1 VCNPHEQAAKN
12 KYRLSFGGLNDQIMS
27 TYSFILFPTKS
38 PEIKTIYEI
47 VTNGNQVIHRK
58 TLGIRITEKNWD
70 KTKKRVKSKEPNSQ
84 EINRILR
91 EKEEQFQFENPK
103 SNKLNTEDSC
113 ALQYMEQELERGYQ
127 DGTKKVSTYNKYKTV
142 LSSLKKVVYERFGTK
157 YLPFSKLKDLETI
170 RQITLGLQRGYG
182 KSGKPK
188 NPKVI
193 SNYLS
198 VLKSFVDHWN
208 RYSGNQS
215 PVNTSSFFNY
225 TQKKQVKKLA
235 PSITRDQINELENY
249 IPFKRRERC
258 YKSQIL
264 SKDIF
269 LFQYYSAG
277 IRFIDAVTMTNTMI
291 MDDKLVI
298 PIRKTSDFISAPF
311 YFPMMEVLK
320 VYFPDQYHQS
330 MNEIKLGK
338 VILDARAIQQLFRIN
353 GIDFTNLNYE
363 QLTGVIRQVTS
374 QQSDSELTHYLQD
387 IQNRLEDQ
395 IIRYFFKLVKDLP
408 AQFIFPML
416 SYYDFKDSLEN
427 GKDFT
432 QEQEYNIHRARTR
445 HNSALKRVS
454 ETMGIPTM
462 TGHVPRHTLA
472 NHMAY
477 MGNSEEDIRQ
487 VLGHANVR
495 TTKIYLRER
504 HGFSGSFDIMKRF
517 HQTKK

>member
-1 VCNPHEQAAKN
+1 MAEN
-12 KYRLSFGGLNDQIMS
+12 YG
-27 TYSFILFPTKS
+27 FILFPTKN

-47 VTNGNQVIHRK
+47 ITQGSQVIHRK
-58 TLGIRITEKNWD
+58 SLGLRIAKNNWD
-70 KTKKRVKSKEPNSQ
+70 KTKKRVKSKEPNAQ

-91 EKEEQFQFENPK
+91 EKEEQFQFEKPK
-103 SNKLNTEDSC
+103 SNKLTNEDSC
-113 ALQYMEQELERGYQ
+113 ALQYMEHELERGYQ

-142 LSSLKKVVYERFGTK
+142 LSTLRKVINEKFGVK
-157 YLPFSKLKDLETI
+157 NLPFSKLRELETI
-170 RQITLGLQRGYG
+170 RQITIGLQQGYG
-182 KSGKPK
+182 KAGKPK
-188 NPKVI
+188 NPTVI
-193 SNYLS
+193 FNYLS
-198 VLKSFVDHWN
+198 IFKSFVDHWN
-208 RYSGNQS
+208 RYSGTQI
-215 PVNTSSFFNY
+215 PVNTATFFNF
-225 TQKKQVKKLA
+225 TQKKHVKKLA
-235 PSITRDQINELENY
+235 TSISRDQIIELESFV
-249 IPFKRRERC
+249 PVKLRQRC
-258 YKSQIL
+258 YTSQIL

-277 IRFIDAVTMTNTMI
+277 IRFIDAITMTNTMI
-291 MDDKLVI
+291 MEDKLVI
-298 PIRKTSDFISAPF
+298 PIRKTSDFITVPF
-311 YFPMMEVLK
+311 FFPMIKVLKNYFPL
-320 VYFPDQYHQS
+320 QYDQS
-330 MNEIKLGK
+330 MNEVRLGK
-338 VILDARAIQQLFRIN
+338 VILDARSIQQLFRLDGIN
-353 GIDFTNLNYE
+353 FTNMNHE
-363 QLTGVIRQVTS
+363 QLTGVIRHITS
-374 QQSDSELTHYLQD
+374 QQSDPELTHYLFD

-408 AQFIFPML
+408 AQFLFPML
-416 SYYDFKDSLEN
+416 DYTDFKNSLET

-454 ETMGIPTM
+454 ETMGIPAL

-487 VLGHANVR
+487 VLGHSNVR

>member
-1 VCNPHEQAAKN
+1 MLMN
-12 KYRLSFGGLNDQIMS
+12 Y
-27 TYSFILFPTKS
+27 TFILFPTKS

-47 VTNGNQVIHRK
+47 IIHGNQVIHRK
-58 TLGIRITEKNWD
+58 SLGIRITEKNWD
-70 KTKKRVKSKEPNSQ
+70 KSKKRMKSKEPNAQ

-91 EKEEQFQFENPK
+91 EKEEQFQYENPK

-113 ALQYMEQELERGYQ
+113 ALQYMENELERGYQ
-127 DGTKKVSTYNKYKTV
+127 DGTKKVSTYNKYCTV
-142 LSSLKKVVYERFGTK
+142 LSTLRKVVLEKFGTK
-157 YLPFSKLKDLETI
+157 YLPFSKLRDLETI

-215 PVNTSSFFNY
+215 PVNTSSFLNF

-235 PSITRDQINELENY
+235 PTITRDQICELEKY
-249 IPFKRRERC
+249 VPFKLRKRC
-258 YKSQIL
+258 YISQIL
-264 SKDIF
+264 AKDIF

-277 IRFIDAVTMTNTMI
+277 IRFIDAVTMTTSMI
-291 MDDKLVI
+291 MEDKLVV
-298 PIRKTSDFISAPF
+298 PIRKTSDFITAPF
-311 YFPMMEVLK
+311 YFPMMNVLK
-320 VYFPDQYHQS
+320 EYFPQQFDQAI
-330 MNEIKLGK
+330 NEIKLGK
-338 VILDARAIQQLFRIN
+338 VILDARSIQQLFRLD
-353 GIDFTNLNYE
+353 GIDFTTMNHD

-374 QQSDSELTHYLQD
+374 QQSDAELIHYLED
-387 IQNRLEDQ
+387 IQNRLEEQ
-395 IIRYFFKLVKDLP
+395 VIKYFFKHIKDLP
-408 AQFIFPML
+408 TQFLFPML
-416 SYYDFKDSLEN
+416 DYDDFKDSLEN
-427 GKDFT
+427 GKDFS
-432 QEQEYNIHRARTR
+432 QEQEYQIHRARTR

-454 ETMGIPTM
+454 ETMGIPM
-462 TGHVPRHTLA
+462 LTGHVPRHTLA

-495 TTKIYLRER
+495 DTKVYLRER

-517 HQTKK
+517 HQGKK